1 MTISF
6 SNGSIMT
13 LYAGRKMNWLY
24 LSSLSFQPSLWL
36 YHQTIVL
43 FLSSQLLSV
52 SLDKHIFCR
61 SPTPTLRLLGQP
73 TLLQITS
80 MNRIQVGLREYKNT
94 KVLHVPVNE
103 STGNCWPKYRTS
115 LHVHSM
121 VRGGQR
127 WSQQPAKPK
136 LLPKQV
142 WDRGEAGRE
151 KKVHMGQLN
160 DGKGLRELNL
170 MIPLQIPD
178 QQVIGTQLQQQ

>member
-24 LSSLSFQPSLWL
+24 LSSLSFQPSLSL

-73 TLLQITS
+73 TLLQIAS
-80 MNRIQVGLREYKNT
+80 MNRIQVGLREYKTQKYFMCQSRKAQGIVGLNIG
-94 KVLHVPVNE
+94 LPCM
-103 STGNCWPKYRTS
+103 STLWSEVVRDG
-115 LHVHSM
+115 HSS
-121 VRGGQR
+121 RQNRNFSPSRFGI
-127 WSQQPAKPK
+127 
-136 LLPKQV
+136 
-142 WDRGEAGRE
+142 EARQAE
-151 KKVHMGQLN
+151 RKKSIWVS
-160 DGKGLRELNL
+160 
-170 MIPLQIPD
+170 
-178 QQVIGTQLQQQ
+178 